1 MPDIT
6 IRVRNRIAEAVG
18 SPEIICGNDGY
29 NLLFDLDEEW
39 SAQEIKTARI
49 AWTDTFSGQPRHT
62 DVPFI
67 LGFAAIP
74 AIADAYEVR
83 IGLYSG
89 NIMTTT
95 PATVP
100 CVRCITDGET
110 YHEDPEPDTYAALLE
125 LLRRIT
131 QGGVT
136 VGDTTVLLDGID
148 QQAVG
153 LPEFPDTT
161 TVDLLEEPYLSSLVN
176 GYCDDNTG
184 AVVTPYSTRVCCT
197 EFVEIPEGAMR
208 FKVDAT
214 ISGTAGRAY
223 EYVYDENGAYLKSV
237 TSGTDP
243 LTGDKYWTH
252 QASGAVR
259 EVPSSGKKMRVLC
272 RTSGGGDISPSD
284 VGLFKVTFW

>member
-110 YHEDPEPDTYAALLE
+110 YHEDPEPETYAALLE
-125 LLRRIT
+125 LLGRIS

-136 VGDTTVLLDGID
+136 VGDTTVLLDGMRD
-148 QQAVG
+148 SVVG
-153 LPEFPDTT
+153 VPEFPDIT
-161 TVDLLEEPYLSSLVN
+161 TVDLLQEPYASSLQN
-176 GYCDDNTG
+176 AAANTSG
-184 AVVTPYSTRVCCT
+184 GLTPQTNRICCVELVDFPSGRTRFSAVS
-197 EFVEIPEGAMR
+197 
-208 FKVDAT
+208 T
-214 ISGTAGRAY
+214 ISGVAAQVCVWLFDADG
-223 EYVYDENGAYLKSV
+223 VYLDDATNV
-237 TSGTDP
+237 TDP
-243 LTGDKYWTH
+243 LTGKRYNQYTEN
-252 QASGAVR
+252 GTIR
-259 EVPSSGKKMRVLC
+259 TVPTNAAKMRVVTRLS
-272 RTSGGGDISPSD
+272 TNADIAISVLSAFN
-284 VGLFKVTFW
+284 VSFY

>member
-6 IRVRNRIAEAVG
+6 IRVRNRIAETVG

-29 NLLFDLDEEW
+29 NLLFDLDDEW

-110 YHEDPEPDTYAALLE
+110 YHEDPEPDTYAALIE
-125 LLRRIT
+125 LLKRIT

-136 VGDTTVLLDGID
+136 VGDMTVLLDGID

-153 LPEFPDTT
+153 LPEFPDITT
-161 TVDLLEEPYLSSLVN
+161 MDLLEEPYLSTVQNGSLA
-176 GYCDDNTG
+176 DNTG
-184 AVVTPYSTRVCCT
+184 QPTSRTDRATCYSYID
-197 EFVEIPEGAMR
+197 IPDGSTR
-208 FKVDAT
+208 FKVDIA
-214 ISGTAGRAY
+214 ISGTAGKY
-223 EYVYDENGAYLKSV
+223 FVDLYDENENYLYSA
-237 TSGTDP
+237 TSSTDP
-243 LTGDKYWTH
+243 LAGVAYYSFTN
-252 QASGAVR
+252 SGAFRSVHSDAKKIRTGVR
-259 EVPSSGKKMRVLC
+259 NASNSNFSASSI
-272 RTSGGGDISPSD
+272 TE
-284 VGLFKVTFW
+284 FKITFM

>member
-6 IRVRNRIAEAVG
+6 IKVRNRIAETVG

-153 LPEFPDTT
+153 LPEFPDIT
-161 TVDLLEEPYLSSLVN
+161 TVDLLQEPYLSTVQNGSLT
-176 GYCDDNTG
+176 DNTG
-184 AVVTPYSTRVCCT
+184 QPVSRADRATCYSYIDVPDGST
-197 EFVEIPEGAMR
+197 R
-208 FKVDAT
+208 FKVDIA
-214 ISGTAGRAY
+214 ISGTAGKY
-223 EYVYDENGAYLKSV
+223 FVDLYDENENYLYSA
-237 TSGTDP
+237 TSSTDP
-243 LTGDKYWTH
+243 LAGFAYYSFTD
-252 QASGAVR
+252 SGAFRSVHSDAKKIRTGVR
-259 EVPSSGKKMRVLC
+259 NASNSNFSASSI
-272 RTSGGGDISPSD
+272 TE
-284 VGLFKVTFW
+284 FKITFM

>member
-29 NLLFDLDEEW
+29 NVIFDLDEEW

-74 AIADAYEVR
+74 AISDAYEVR

-100 CVRCITDGET
+100 CVPCITDGET

-125 LLRRIT
+125 LLGRIT

-153 LPEFPDTT
+153 LPEFPDIT
-161 TVDLLEEPYLSSLVN
+161 TVDLLQEPYLSTVQNGSLT
-176 GYCDDNTG
+176 DNTG
-184 AVVTPYSTRVCCT
+184 QPTSRNDRATCYSYID
-197 EFVEIPEGAMR
+197 IPDDRSR
-208 FKVDAT
+208 FKVDIA
-214 ISGTAGRAY
+214 ISGTAGKY
-223 EYVYDENGAYLKSV
+223 FVDLYDENENYLRSA
-237 TSGTDP
+237 TSSTDP
-243 LTGDKYWTH
+243 LTGVAYYSFTDSGTFRSVHSDAKKIRTGVRN
-252 QASGAVR
+252 ASNSNFSA
-259 EVPSSGKKMRVLC
+259 SSI
-272 RTSGGGDISPSD
+272 TE
-284 VGLFKVTFW
+284 FKITFM

>member
-6 IRVRNRIAEAVG
+6 IRVRNRIAETVG
-18 SPEIICGNDGY
+18 SPEIICGNVGY

-74 AIADAYEVR
+74 AIADAYEIR

-110 YHEDPEPDTYAALLE
+110 YHEDPKPDTYAALLE
-125 LLRRIT
+125 LLGRIS

-136 VGDTTVLLDGID
+136 VGDTTVLLEGMRDSV
-148 QQAVG
+148 VG
-153 LPEFPDTT
+153 VPVADTD
-161 TVDLLEEPYLSSLVN
+161 TVDLLTEPYASSLQN
-176 GYCDDNTG
+176 AAANTSG
-184 AVVTPYSTRVCCT
+184 GLTPQTNRICCT
-197 EFVEIPEGAMR
+197 EFVDFPADKSY
-208 FKVDAT
+208 FSAVST
-214 ISGTAGRAY
+214 ISGTAAQVCVWLFDANG
-223 EYVYDENGAYLKSV
+223 VYLDDATNVTDALTGKRYNQYTENGVLRTIPTNA
-237 TSGTDP
+237 
-243 LTGDKYWTH
+243 
-252 QASGAVR
+252 A
-259 EVPSSGKKMRVLC
+259 KMRVVTRLS
-272 RTSGGGDISPSD
+272 TNDDIAISSLSAFN
-284 VGLFKVTFW
+284 VSFY

>member
-6 IRVRNRIAEAVG
+6 IRVRNRIAETVG

-125 LLRRIT
+125 LLGRIS

-136 VGDTTVLLDGID
+136 VGDTTVLLDGMRD
-148 QQAVG
+148 SVVG
-153 LPEFPDTT
+153 LPEYDVD
-161 TVDLLEEPYLSSLVN
+161 TVDLLAEPYLSSLENALVRN
-176 GYCDDNTG
+176 ADGEVEAATN
-184 AVVTPYSTRVCCT
+184 RICCT
-197 EFVEIPEGAMR
+197 DFVVFPDDRTTFA
-208 FKVDAT
+208 VSST
-214 ISGTAGRAY
+214 ISGTDAQHV
-223 EYVYDENGAYLKSV
+223 VYLYDSDGNYLE
-237 TSGTDP
+237 TATTATDP
-243 LTGDKYWTH
+243 LTGKRYNQYTENGTLRTIPTN
-252 QASGAVR
+252 AA
-259 EVPSSGKKMRVLC
+259 KMRVVTRLS
-272 RTSGGGDISPSD
+272 TNNDIAISS
-284 VGLFKVTFW
+284 LSAFNVTFY

>member
-1 MPDIT
+1 MPGIT
-6 IRVRNRIAEAVG
+6 IRVRNRIAETVG

-29 NLLFDLDEEW
+29 NLLFDLDDEW

-110 YHEDPEPDTYAALLE
+110 YHEDPEPDTYAALIE
-125 LLRRIT
+125 LLKRIT

-153 LPEFPDTT
+153 LPEFPDITT
-161 TVDLLEEPYLSSLVN
+161 MDLLEEPYLSTVQNGSLA
-176 GYCDDNTG
+176 DNTG
-184 AVVTPYSTRVCCT
+184 QPKSRTDRAACYSYID
-197 EFVEIPEGAMR
+197 IPDGSAR
-208 FKVDAT
+208 FKVDIA
-214 ISGTAGRAY
+214 ISGTAGKY
-223 EYVYDENGAYLKSV
+223 FVDLYDENENYLYSA
-237 TSGTDP
+237 TSSTDP
-243 LTGDKYWTH
+243 LSGVSYYSFTDSGTFRSVHSDAKKIRTGVRN
-252 QASGAVR
+252 ASNSNFSA
-259 EVPSSGKKMRVLC
+259 SSI
-272 RTSGGGDISPSD
+272 TE
-284 VGLFKVTFW
+284 FKITFM

>member
-6 IRVRNRIAEAVG
+6 IRVRNRIAETVG

-125 LLRRIT
+125 LLKRIT

-153 LPEFPDTT
+153 LPEFPDITT
-161 TVDLLEEPYLSSLVN
+161 MDLLEEPYLSTVQNGSLT
-176 GYCDDNTG
+176 DNTG
-184 AVVTPYSTRVCCT
+184 QPVSRADRAACYSYIDVPDGST
-197 EFVEIPEGAMR
+197 R
-208 FKVDAT
+208 FKVDIA
-214 ISGTAGRAY
+214 ISGTAGKY
-223 EYVYDENGAYLKSV
+223 FVDLYDENENYLYSA
-237 TSGTDP
+237 TSSTDP
-243 LTGDKYWTH
+243 LAGVAYYSFTN
-252 QASGAVR
+252 SGAFRSVHSDAKKIRTGVR
-259 EVPSSGKKMRVLC
+259 NASNSNFSASSI
-272 RTSGGGDISPSD
+272 TE
-284 VGLFKVTFW
+284 FKITFL